1 MMALDLKQEL
11 RLTQQLV
18 ITPQLQQAI
27 KLLQLNRIEL
37 QEVIQEELSSNP
49 LLEEEEESFGVGAKE
64 AETEGEFEEYWE
76 GLGVDS
82 HWSPSPPRR
91 SVFDEED
98 RRIEDF
104 ATRQITLQEYLLWQL
119 RMAPLG
125 PEELRIGEQIVGNID
140 DDGYLRASVEEIA
153 ASCGSS
159 TEAVERVLE
168 VIQSFDPPGVGARDL
183 RECLLL
189 QLSQKEEP
197 NPMAEALLRDHFDAL
212 KRGDYQALAKGLG
225 LQIEEV
231 LEVIEQIKRLEPKPG
246 RPFGPEAARVIVP
259 DVIIYKTG
267 NDFEVALNDDGLPK
281 LRINRHYRRM
291 LEEGGE
297 GVPVEYLKEKM
308 RAAQWL
314 IKSLEQRQQTLYKVT
329 KSIVKF
335 QKEFLE
341 KGIDYLRPLIL
352 RDVAED
358 VGMHESTIS
367 RVTTNK
373 YAVTPQGLFEL
384 KFFFSGKVGEGAV
397 EMSVRRV
404 KKLIQ
409 EIIAEEDP
417 RAPYSDQ
424 RIVEILKAR
433 YGLEI
438 ARRTVAKY
446 REGLAI
452 PSSKERRRT
461 W

>member
-1 MMALDLKQEL
+1 MVLDLKQEL

-27 KLLQLNRIEL
+27 KLLQLNRMEL
-37 QEVIQEELSSNP
+37 QEVIREELASNP
-49 LLEEEEESFGVGAKE
+49 LLEEEEEPFGVRTKE
-64 AETEGEFEEYWE
+64 AEAEGEFEEYWE
-76 GLGVDS
+76 GLGVDI
-82 HWSPSPPRR
+82 HWGPSPPRR
-91 SVFDEED
+91 SALDEDD
-98 RRIEDF
+98 RRPEDF
-104 ATRQITLQEYLLWQL
+104 ATRQVTLQEYLLWQL

-125 PEELRIGEQIVGNID
+125 PQEMRIGEEIIGNID
-140 DDGYLRASVEEIA
+140 EDGYLRASVEEIA
-153 ASCGSS
+153 SSCGSS

-183 RECLLL
+183 KECLLL
-189 QLSQKEEP
+189 QLSQQEESSP
-197 NPMAEALLRDHFDAL
+197 LIEAILRDHFDAL
-212 KRGDYQALAKGLG
+212 KRGDYQSIAKDLG
-225 LQIEEV
+225 LRMEEV
-231 LEVIEQIKRLEPKPG
+231 LELMEQIKRLEPKPG
-246 RPFGPEAARVIVP
+246 RPFAPEAARVIVP
-259 DVIIYKTG
+259 DVIIYKTEDG
-267 NDFEVALNDDGLPK
+267 FEVALNDDGLPK
-281 LRINRHYRRM
+281 LRISRHYRRM
-291 LEEGGE
+291 LEEGRE

-335 QKEFLE
+335 QREFLD
-341 KGIDYLRPLIL
+341 KGIDYLRPLTL

-373 YAVTPQGLFEL
+373 FAVTPQGLFEL
-384 KFFFSGKVGEGAV
+384 KFFFSGKVGDGAV

-446 REGLAI
+446 REALAI
-452 PSSKERRRT
+452 PSSKQRRRN

>member
-1 MMALDLKQEL
+1 MVLDLKQEL

-27 KLLQLNRIEL
+27 KLLQLNRMEL
-37 QEVIQEELSSNP
+37 QEVIREELASNP
-49 LLEEEEESFGVGAKE
+49 LLEEEEEPFGVRTKE
-64 AETEGEFEEYWE
+64 AEAEGEFEEYWE
-76 GLGVDS
+76 GLGVDI
-82 HWSPSPPRR
+82 HWGPSPPRR
-91 SVFDEED
+91 SALDEDD
-98 RRIEDF
+98 RRPEDF
-104 ATRQITLQEYLLWQL
+104 ATRQVTLQEYLLWQL

-125 PEELRIGEQIVGNID
+125 PQEMRIGEEIIGNID
-140 DDGYLRASVEEIA
+140 EDGYLRASVEEIA
-153 ASCGSS
+153 SSCGSS

-183 RECLLL
+183 KECLLL
-189 QLSQKEEP
+189 QLSQQEESSP
-197 NPMAEALLRDHFDAL
+197 LVEAILRDHFDAL
-212 KRGDYQALAKGLG
+212 KRGDYQSIAKDLG
-225 LQIEEV
+225 LRMEEV
-231 LEVIEQIKRLEPKPG
+231 LELMEQIKRLEPKPG
-246 RPFGPEAARVIVP
+246 RPFAPEATRVIVP

-267 NDFEVALNDDGLPK
+267 DGFEVALNDDGLPK
-281 LRINRHYRRM
+281 LRISRHYRRM

-335 QKEFLE
+335 QREFLD

-373 YAVTPQGLFEL
+373 FAMTPQGLFEL
-384 KFFFSGKVGEGAV
+384 KFFFSGKVGDGAV

-452 PSSKERRRT
+452 PSSKQRRRN

>member
-1 MMALDLKQEL
+1 M
-11 RLTQQLV
+11 
-18 ITPQLQQAI
+18 
-27 KLLQLNRIEL
+27 
-37 QEVIQEELSSNP
+37 
-49 LLEEEEESFGVGAKE
+49 
-64 AETEGEFEEYWE
+64 
-76 GLGVDS
+76 
-82 HWSPSPPRR
+82 
-91 SVFDEED
+91 
-98 RRIEDF
+98 
-104 ATRQITLQEYLLWQL
+104 

-246 RPFGPEAARVIVP
+246 RPFSPEAARVIVP

-335 QKEFLE
+335 QREFLE